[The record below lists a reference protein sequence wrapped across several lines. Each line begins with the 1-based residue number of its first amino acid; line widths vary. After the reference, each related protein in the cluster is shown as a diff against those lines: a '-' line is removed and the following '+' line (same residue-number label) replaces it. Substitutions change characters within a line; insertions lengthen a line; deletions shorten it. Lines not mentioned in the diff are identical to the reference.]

1 MILITL
7 LLSGCY
13 VIKRGDNG
21 SFNINESILSVS
33 FLEKIQENNISKK
46 GFFIEKAEVIYRNEN
61 GTEGFLA
68 SIKHEPPDKFLIS
81 IRSKSGLEVTRV
93 FLSHDTLL
101 ANDRINRIFYY
112 GKPIDL
118 KKKYGIT
125 ASALP
130 LLFGDIMNV
139 SKTENFK
146 GSCSKDDLT
155 ATVSIDGIK
164 VIYLIDCDRKK
175 AIQAIMGNS
184 ANDQIEMKFS
194 DFKLSREVSYPE
206 KILIINSEKNE
217 SIEIMIIRIR
227 IPWNEKIEFIPGN
240 KFEKIQL

>member
-1 MILITL
+1 MILIVL
-7 LLSGCY
+7 LFSGCSVLNKGESDSY
-13 VIKRGDNG
+13 
-21 SFNINESILSVS
+21 NITEGILSVN
-33 FLEKIQENNISKK
+33 FLEKILKNNISNK
-46 GFFIEKAEVIYRNEN
+46 GFFIEKAEIIYKNEN
-61 GTEGFLA
+61 GTDGFLA
-68 SIKHEPPDKFLIS
+68 SIKHEPPDKFLVS
-81 IRSKSGLEVTRV
+81 IRSKTGIEVTRV

-101 ANDRINRIFYY
+101 ANDRINRKFYY
-112 GKPIDL
+112 GKPVAL

-130 LLFGDIMNV
+130 VLFGDLLNV

-164 VIYLIDCDRKK
+164 VLYLIDCDREK

-194 DFKLSREVSYPE
+194 DFKINNEGSYPK
-206 KILIINSEKNE
+206 KIMIIDSVKNE
-217 SIEIMIIRIR
+217 SIEIMIIRIK

-240 KFEKIQL
+240 KFERIQL